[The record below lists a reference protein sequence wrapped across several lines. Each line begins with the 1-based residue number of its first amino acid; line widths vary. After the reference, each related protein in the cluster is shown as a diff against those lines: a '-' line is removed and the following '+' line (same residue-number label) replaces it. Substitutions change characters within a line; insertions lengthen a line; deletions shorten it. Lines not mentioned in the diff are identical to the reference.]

1 MKRLKS
7 FALGLAARALKRL
20 VAIGVAFQD
29 PLRSRTG
36 E

>member
-7 FALGLAARALKRL
+7 LGLGLAALALKRL
-20 VAIGVAFQD
+20 VAIGLALPG

-36 E
+36 G